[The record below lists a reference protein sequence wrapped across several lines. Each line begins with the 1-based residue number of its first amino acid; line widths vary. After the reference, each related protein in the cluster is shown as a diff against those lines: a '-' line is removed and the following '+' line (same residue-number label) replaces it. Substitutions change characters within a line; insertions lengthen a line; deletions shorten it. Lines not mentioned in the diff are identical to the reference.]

1 MATAKNEQQF
11 AKLIFVIGGLK
22 MNLVR
27 VKNNDIKVIERHPV
41 KVLGNDYRVKIVYKN
56 VKIAMLDVEDDT
68 IKLTLQNK
76 YKKMNNTQMLDLA
89 IEKMYESIAK
99 VEIER
104 AMEKTRIMLGFAPE
118 DYKIEK
124 LKNDFGKCDGK
135 NIIIDP
141 TVVMYKREIIDYIV
155 LHQYCHLKY
164 KTHAKGFYKIL
175 EKYCPNYEKYE
186 KVLNF

>member
-1 MATAKNEQQF
+1 
-11 AKLIFVIGGLK
+11 
-22 MNLVR
+22 
-27 VKNNDIKVIERHPV
+27 
-41 KVLGNDYRVKIVYKN
+41 
-56 VKIAMLDVEDDT
+56 MLDVEDDT

-124 LKNDFGKCDGK
+124 LKQIKQLLPQMLK
-135 NIIIDP
+135 NNLQQK
-141 TVVMYKREIIDYIV
+141 Y
-155 LHQYCHLKY
+155 LKNSM
-164 KTHAKGFYKIL
+164 KK
-175 EKYCPNYEKYE
+175 
-186 KVLNF
+186 

>member
-1 MATAKNEQQF
+1 
-11 AKLIFVIGGLK
+11 

-124 LKNDFGKCDGK
+124 LKNDHFSSCSLGK
-135 NIIIDP
+135 NILRAE
-141 TVVMYKREIIDYIV
+141 TAACYI
-155 LHQYCHLKY
+155 LSCIEYQ
-164 KTHAKGFYKIL
+164 THCGK
-175 EKYCPNYEKYE
+175 EN
-186 KVLNF
+186 

>member
-1 MATAKNEQQF
+1 MTTVKNEQQF

-104 AMEKTRIMLGFAPE
+104 AIILGFSPE
-118 DYKIEK
+118 DYKI
-124 LKNDFGKCDGK
+124 
-135 NIIIDP
+135 
-141 TVVMYKREIIDYIV
+141 
-155 LHQYCHLKY
+155 
-164 KTHAKGFYKIL
+164 
-175 EKYCPNYEKYE
+175 
-186 KVLNF
+186 

>member
-1 MATAKNEQQF
+1 MTTVKNEQQF

-124 LKNDFGKCDGK
+124 LKNENKG
-135 NIIIDP
+135 NILGQ
-141 TVVMYKREIIDYIV
+141 YIES
-155 LHQYCHLKY
+155 LSGYP
-164 KTHAKGFYKIL
+164 ADSL
-175 EKYCPNYEKYE
+175 EYQALCEGVQALME
-186 KVLNF
+186 TRRG

>member
-1 MATAKNEQQF
+1 
-11 AKLIFVIGGLK
+11 

-124 LKNDFGKCDGK
+124 L
-135 NIIIDP
+135 NIF
-141 TVVMYKREIIDYIV
+141 V
-155 LHQYCHLKY
+155 L
-164 KTHAKGFYKIL
+164 
-175 EKYCPNYEKYE
+175 
-186 KVLNF
+186 

>member
-1 MATAKNEQQF
+1 MATVKNEQQF

-118 DYKIEK
+118 EYEIAKMKTLGTCKERKITI
-124 LKNDFGKCDGK
+124 N
-135 NIIIDP
+135 P
-141 TVVMYKREIIDYIV
+141 EIVKYNRKVIDYVV

-164 KTHAKGFYKIL
+164 KTHSKKFFEML
-175 EKYCPNYEKYE
+175 EKYQPDYKKCEE
-186 KVLNF
+186 ILLNI

>member
-1 MATAKNEQQF
+1 
-11 AKLIFVIGGLK
+11 
-22 MNLVR
+22 MNIVR
-27 VKNNDIKVIERHPV
+27 VINNNVKTIERHPV

-56 VKIAMLDVEDDT
+56 VKIARLDVEEDT
-68 IKLTLQNK
+68 IKITLQNK
-76 YKKMNNTQMLDLA
+76 YKKINNTQILDLA

-124 LKNDFGKCDGK
+124 LKNELGKCIDK

-141 TVVMYKREIIDYIV
+141 TIVMYKREIIDYIV
-155 LHQYCHLKY
+155 LHQYCHLKF
-164 KTHAKGFYKIL
+164 KTHAKGFYNMLK
-175 EKYCPNYEKYE
+175 KYCPNYEKYE
-186 KVLNF
+186 KLLKN

>member
-1 MATAKNEQQF
+1 
-11 AKLIFVIGGLK
+11 

-124 LKNDFGKCDGK
+124 LKNDFGKG
-135 NIIIDP
+135 
-141 TVVMYKREIIDYIV
+141 E
-155 LHQYCHLKY
+155 
-164 KTHAKGFYKIL
+164 
-175 EKYCPNYEKYE
+175 EKYE
-186 KVLNF
+186 QAEECNFINSVIVSFISRY

>member
-1 MATAKNEQQF
+1 MTTVKNEQQF

-124 LKNDFGKCDGK
+124 LKNDFICDK
-135 NIIIDP
+135 N
-141 TVVMYKREIIDYIV
+141 V
-155 LHQYCHLKY
+155 
-164 KTHAKGFYKIL
+164 AKIL
-175 EKYCPNYEKYE
+175 VIFFALINYFIKIRNIFFIL
-186 KVLNF
+186 LNSKFLKFFFCKFFCLFG